1 MAGLQCFGCG
11 QGFGFFRREV
21 SFTFLLW
28 MKTLRRFTFHDIF
41 CDFLYERWPVSGL
54 LKLNFFVSSLLK
66 STSDTT
72 KSLRLLYSFVTY
84 CYIRSSFVVRCV
96 KIHAFFPQIRF
107 PTFVD
112 NFIDIKIFVAKRA
125 NLSLFFYHYCL
136 TCNLSMDVRNVDDF
150 FALDALLNQLFYHN
164 MDQRKWKS
172 VINATGIWRG

>member
-41 CDFLYERWPVSGL
+41 CESLMNGGL
-54 LKLNFFVSSLLK
+54 CLAYKNWISLWVPFSK
-66 STSDTT
+66 VDTT

-84 CYIRSSFVVRCV
+84 CYIRSNFIVHCV
-96 KIHAFFPQIRF
+96 KIHAFFSQTRF

-112 NFIDIKIFVAKRA
+112 NLIDIKIFVAKRA

-150 FALDALLNQLFYHN
+150 FALDALLSQLFYHN

>member
-1 MAGLQCFGCG
+1 MDKTWIIILTQPLLRQAHNKIKTNMAGLQCFGCG

-54 LKLNFFVSSLLK
+54 QKLNFFVSSLLK

-84 CYIRSSFVVRCV
+84 CYIRSNFIVHCV
-96 KIHAFFPQIRF
+96 KIHAFFSQTRF

-112 NFIDIKIFVAKRA
+112 NLIDIKIFVAKRA
-125 NLSLFFYHYCL
+125 NLSLFF
-136 TCNLSMDVRNVDDF
+136 LS
-150 FALDALLNQLFYHN
+150 LL
-164 MDQRKWKS
+164 S
-172 VINATGIWRG
+172 VVTSAWM

>member
-28 MKTLRRFTFHDIF
+28 MKTLRRFIFHDIF
-41 CDFLYERWPVSGL
+41 CESLMNGGL
-54 LKLNFFVSSLLK
+54 CLAYKNWISLWAPF
-66 STSDTT
+66 SRVDAT
-72 KSLRLLYSFVTY
+72 KSLSSLYSFVTY

-112 NFIDIKIFVAKRA
+112 NFINIKIFVAKRA
-125 NLSLFFYHYCL
+125 NLSLFF
-136 TCNLSMDVRNVDDF
+136 LS
-150 FALDALLNQLFYHN
+150 LL
-164 MDQRKWKS
+164 S
-172 VINATGIWRG
+172 VVTSAWM